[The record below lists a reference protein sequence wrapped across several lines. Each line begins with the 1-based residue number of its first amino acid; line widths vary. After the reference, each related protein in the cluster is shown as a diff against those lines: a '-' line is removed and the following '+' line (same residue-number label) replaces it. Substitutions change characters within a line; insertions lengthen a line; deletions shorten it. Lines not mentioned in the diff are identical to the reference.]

1 LLRRLT
7 SIKLCCGGNEIG
19 SFYADLQLESE
30 KRIVGVAT
38 NAKPI
43 RQVAAVPFRL
53 DSHGN
58 VEVMLI
64 TSTTTNRFIVP
75 KGWPMKA

>member
-1 LLRRLT
+1 MV
-7 SIKLCCGGNEIG
+7 K
-19 SFYADLQLESE
+19 E

-38 NAKPI
+38 KGEPT